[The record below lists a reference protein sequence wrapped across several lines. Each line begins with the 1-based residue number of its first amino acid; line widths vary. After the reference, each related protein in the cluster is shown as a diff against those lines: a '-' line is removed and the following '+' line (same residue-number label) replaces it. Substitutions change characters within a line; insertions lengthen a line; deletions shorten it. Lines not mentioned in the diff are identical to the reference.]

1 MSPSRR
7 GSEAARVFEEALAAR
22 GTDSGG
28 GTTGASGRTSESE
41 DGEQGESKKRRFEK
55 LRKVWFRLGGGM
67 GGVGGGQGAAPPDPS
82 TFPGPLLPQE
92 HYRMRDALARA
103 KELEEDGEE
112 DDVETG
118 GREGGSPTRAA
129 NWGHPPT
136 TNGASGAPPNG
147 TARVCHA
154 G

>member
-1 MSPSRR
+1 MSPSRL

-67 GGVGGGQGAAPPDPS
+67 GGVGGG
-82 TFPGPLLPQE
+82 
-92 HYRMRDALARA
+92 
-103 KELEEDGEE
+103 
-112 DDVETG
+112 
-118 GREGGSPTRAA
+118 
-129 NWGHPPT
+129 
-136 TNGASGAPPNG
+136 
-147 TARVCHA
+147 
-154 G
+154 